1 MEDIIILYEE
11 GLCPDC
17 FRTIDLDMIDGG
29 SCSNCGHV
37 FIINDCP
44 NEE

>member
-1 MEDIIILYEE
+1 MEDITALYDE

-17 FRTIDLDMIDGG
+17 FMTIDLDMMDGG

-37 FIINDCP
+37 FIIDTYP
-44 NEE
+44 EE